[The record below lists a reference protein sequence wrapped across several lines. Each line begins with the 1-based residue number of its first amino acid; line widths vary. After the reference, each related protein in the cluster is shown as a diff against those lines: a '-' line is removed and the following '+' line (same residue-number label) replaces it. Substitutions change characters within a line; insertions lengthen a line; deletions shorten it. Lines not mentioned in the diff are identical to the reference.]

1 VDFHG
6 LEQHRRILG
15 ILFIVSNALG
25 LLAAV
30 VMGLVLGGVG
40 MLMSSSHH
48 DTGEG
53 LAFSALMGLGL
64 GGCLLVMSVPGLI
77 TGVGL
82 LRRRPWSRVAALVL
96 GILGLPNFPLG
107 TALGVYAIWFY
118 GQQGSDRVFE

>member
-1 VDFHG
+1 MDFHG

-30 VMGLVLGGVG
+30 VVGLFFGGLG
-40 MLMSSSHH
+40 MLMASS
-48 DTGEG
+48 DQGTGEG
-53 LAFSALMGLGL
+53 LAFAALLVLGL
-64 GGCLLVMSVPGLI
+64 GGCLLVLSVPGLI

>member
-1 VDFHG
+1 MDLHG

-25 LLAAV
+25 LLGAV
-30 VMGLVLGGVG
+30 VVALFFGGVG
-40 MLMSSSHH
+40 APLAASGQ

-53 LAFSALMGLGL
+53 LALSALIALGL
-64 GGCLLVMSVPGLI
+64 GGCLLVTSVPGLI
-77 TGVGL
+77 TGIGL
-82 LRRRPWSRVAALVL
+82 LKRRPWSRVLALVL

-107 TALGVYAIWFY
+107 TALGIYAIWFY

>member
-1 VDFHG
+1 VDLHG

-25 LLAAV
+25 LLGAV
-30 VMGLVLGGVG
+30 VVGLFFGGLGVL
-40 MLMSSSHH
+40 MASSHH

-53 LAFSALMGLGL
+53 LAFSALMALGV
-64 GGCLLVMSVPGLI
+64 GGCLLVMSVPGVI
-77 TGVGL
+77 TGIGL
-82 LRRRPWSRVAALVL
+82 LKRRPWSRVAALVL

-107 TALGVYAIWFY
+107 TALGAYAIWFY